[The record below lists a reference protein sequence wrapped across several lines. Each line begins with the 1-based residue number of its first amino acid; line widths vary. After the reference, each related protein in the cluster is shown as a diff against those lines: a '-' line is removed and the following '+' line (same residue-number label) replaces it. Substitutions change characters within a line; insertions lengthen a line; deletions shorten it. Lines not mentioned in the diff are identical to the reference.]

1 MAANHC
7 RHVNIKRN
15 TMNNYKLNI
24 LLLIILLPF
33 VSEAQWVEILNY
45 KDQPSGGRVKNLS
58 FLDDSVGVF
67 SHKGIHL
74 LKTIDFGQ
82 SWDTVFTNTN
92 GVWRVQFINDS
103 IGFIT
108 LLSPNP
114 YNFYKTTD
122 QGETWTGI
130 DSSPKIDFVHTSYFV
145 NETLGFVITWSSQQ
159 NKWLVYKTVDGG
171 VLWQPIAAPFN
182 GSIVEAMAFFDEE
195 VGFAA
200 GCGSCGHIV
209 TKNGGNTWNQ
219 MPFAGNYF
227 FSFPDSTTGYTGGN
241 DYIWRTD
248 DKGETWQVVND
259 YDPILCL
266 DCPSRDTCYGG
277 RLYGVHKTVDGGQT
291 WEYTYLKGNTFSSIS
306 CPSNDTCYLASIVDS
321 RLYRT
326 FNGGEGG
333 FISSTDEAEDTK
345 DLKVGFFP
353 NPVSTVL
360 RWASHQSYPVEQVEL
375 LSSDGRII
383 SSATG
388 KSGSLDVW
396 QIPSGI
402 YTARCIFSDGLM
414 EHHVIVKH

>member
-1 MAANHC
+1 
-7 RHVNIKRN
+7 
-15 TMNNYKLNI
+15 MNNPERILI
-24 LLLIILLPF
+24 LLILALPC
-33 VSEAQWVEILNY
+33 VCGAQWVEILNY
-45 KDQPSGGRVKNLS
+45 KDQPGGGRVKNVTFINGHVGF
-58 FLDDSVGVF
+58 FLHQGM
-67 SHKGIHL
+67 HL
-74 LKTIDFGQ
+74 MKTLDYGQ
-82 SWDTVFTNTN
+82 TWDTVFTNTK
-92 GVWRVQFINDS
+92 GDRSIQFYNDS
-103 IGFIT
+103 IGYVT
-108 LLSPNP
+108 LWTPNP
-114 YNFYKTTD
+114 YNFYKTMD
-122 QGETWTGI
+122 QGNTWIGI
-130 DSSPKIDFVHTSYFV
+130 EGSPKIDPVFASHFV
-145 NETLGFVITWSSQQ
+145 NDTLGFAITYSSPQK
-159 NKWLVYKTVDGG
+159 KWLMYRTKDGG
-171 VLWQPIAAPFN
+171 NYWQAIPAPFN
-182 GSIVEAMAFFDEE
+182 GSRVDEIAFFDEE

-200 GCGSCGHIV
+200 GCGSCGHIM
-209 TKNGGNTWNQ
+209 TKNGGNSWNQ
-219 MPFAGNYF
+219 MPFNGNYF

-277 RLYGVHKTVDGGQT
+277 GLYGVHKTVDGGQT

-375 LSSDGRII
+375 ISSDGRII

>member
-1 MAANHC
+1 M
-7 RHVNIKRN
+7 
-15 TMNNYKLNI
+15 
-24 LLLIILLPF
+24 LLIIRPP
-33 VSEAQWVEILNY
+33 Q
-45 KDQPSGGRVKNLS
+45 K
-58 FLDDSVGVF
+58 
-67 SHKGIHL
+67 
-74 LKTIDFGQ
+74 
-82 SWDTVFTNTN
+82 
-92 GVWRVQFINDS
+92 
-103 IGFIT
+103 
-108 LLSPNP
+108 
-114 YNFYKTTD
+114 
-122 QGETWTGI
+122 
-130 DSSPKIDFVHTSYFV
+130 
-145 NETLGFVITWSSQQ
+145 
-159 NKWLVYKTVDGG
+159 KWFMYRSKDGG
-171 VLWQPIAAPFN
+171 IQWQAIPTPFN
-182 GSIVEAMAFFDEE
+182 GSNVDEIAFFDQD

-209 TKNGGNTWNQ
+209 TKNGGNTWSQ
-219 MPFAGNYF
+219 MPFNGNYF

-248 DKGETWQVVND
+248 NKGETWQVVND

-277 RLYGVHKTVDGGQT
+277 GLYGVHKTVDGGQT

-375 LSSDGRII
+375 ISSDGRII